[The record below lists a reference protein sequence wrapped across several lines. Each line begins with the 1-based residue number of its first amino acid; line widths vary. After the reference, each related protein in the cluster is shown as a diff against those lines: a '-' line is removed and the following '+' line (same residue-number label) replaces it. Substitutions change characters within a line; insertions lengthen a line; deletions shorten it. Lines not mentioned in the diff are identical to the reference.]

1 MVDWKKSFQYEGIHW
16 WRNVFGI
23 PYYFKERRYLLKHGF
38 TREAEYDMPLWFI
51 KTMTRVMTR
60 YSDTRWGIRGGYT
73 DKEWQAVVDKMIECL
88 KNMRASE
95 WFEKAPEEMSLLE
108 RDMWA
113 QNMADKYKNDFF
125 DLFKEVFYL
134 LWD

>member
-1 MVDWKKSFQYEGIHW
+1 
-16 WRNVFGI
+16 
-23 PYYFKERRYLLKHGF
+23 
-38 TREAEYDMPLWFI
+38 
-51 KTMTRVMTR
+51 
-60 YSDTRWGIRGGYT
+60 
-73 DKEWQAVVDKMIECL
+73 MIECL